1 MEQHMNPSDNRDVAT
16 GVITA
21 ERSDPNHA
29 PRPKEV
35 EIYFWEPTGWG
46 QSSMGHVSSRVGTTM
61 YSWGPGGMTV
71 EPVDRYMHRNAFR
84 SAVGR
89 KMGFSP
95 DESRMFEEYLKVYA
109 KGREYGVVDAN
120 CGDPAEEALELM
132 GYPIFLDPFPAD
144 LRQDIDQLN
153 LAEPEGRT
161 FYPAD
166 PQRRES
172 GMFARAPWTE
182 LFK

>member
-1 MEQHMNPSDNRDVAT
+1 MNTSDKRDSVMPLPN
-16 GVITA
+16 G
-21 ERSDPNHA
+21 ERPDPNHA
-29 PRPKEV
+29 PRPKEM

-46 QSSMGHVSSRVGTTM
+46 QSSMGHVSSRVGNTM
-61 YSWGPGGMTV
+61 YSWGPAGMTV
-71 EPVDRYMHRNAFR
+71 EPVGDYMQRNAFR

-89 KMGFSP
+89 RMAFSP

-109 KGREYGVVDAN
+109 KGHEYGVVDAN

-132 GYPIFLDPFPAD
+132 GYPMFADPFPAD
-144 LRQDIDQLN
+144 LRQDIDQLK
-153 LAEPEGRT
+153 LAKKDGDT

-166 PQRRES
+166 SARRES

-182 LFK
+182 LFR